1 VDRGVSSCAAQY
13 RAPTR
18 TGVRRGQGPERDRGH
33 SATWLLA
40 PARDRPRTLREHL
53 WPRGDRDRRGSLGG
67 RRLGVG
73 ARRELRLR
81 STSPSRDL
89 VEIWKATLGARSGM
103 LGAALTRG
111 ENREYVL

>member
-1 VDRGVSSCAAQY
+1 VNIFD
-13 RAPTR
+13 
-18 TGVRRGQGPERDRGH
+18 PEVIAIGGG
-33 SATWLLA
+33 
-40 PARDRPRTLREHL
+40 L
-53 WPRGDRDRRGSLGG
+53 WEAGDLV
-67 RRLGVG
+67 LEP

-89 VEIWKATLGARSGM
+89 VEIWKATLGARSRM